1 MEQTEIQAGDTESVK
16 DKETAANPLQMIG
29 VQLFKDDN
37 APVKSKK
44 SVKRLAR
51 IAAMEVRIVQF
62 TDKKLSFVFLEE
74 AVSTH
79 LLINLG

>member
-37 APVKSKK
+37 APVMPKN
-44 SVKRLAR
+44 
-51 IAAMEVRIVQF
+51 M
-62 TDKKLSFVFLEE
+62 
-74 AVSTH
+74 
-79 LLINLG
+79 